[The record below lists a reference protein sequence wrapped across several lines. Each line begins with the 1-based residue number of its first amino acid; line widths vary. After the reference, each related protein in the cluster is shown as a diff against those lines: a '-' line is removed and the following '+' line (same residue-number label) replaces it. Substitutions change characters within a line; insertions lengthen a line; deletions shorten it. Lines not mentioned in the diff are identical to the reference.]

1 MDALQLTNV
10 NKQLKGFALNDVSFS
25 LPQGYIMGLVGLN
38 GAGKSTTIKAIMNT
52 LQVDS
57 GTIEVFGH
65 DTAKAEISAKEAIGF
80 VSDTSIFSEAWTVK
94 DINFL
99 MKHLH
104 QSWDEQRFQHYIAQ
118 FQLPDDKILKD
129 FSRGMKMKVMLAAVL
144 SRDTRILILDEPT
157 SGLDPVMRDTLLG
170 LMQEYIADG
179 EHSVLY
185 STHITSDLEKTAD
198 YITFIDD
205 GAIVFSK
212 EAFALQEEFCVVK
225 GEAEIMNAEQ
235 TKACIGIRKNKFG
248 FEAMIAAK
256 DMHLFDASFVIDT
269 ADLDAIIVFYEREKR
284 GVHV

>member
-1 MDALQLTNV
+1 MNALQLTNV
-10 NKQLKGFALNDVSFS
+10 SKQLSGFALKDVSFS
-25 LPQGYIMGLVGLN
+25 LPKGYIMGLVGLN

-52 LQVDS
+52 LKLDS
-57 GTIEVFGH
+57 GHIEVFGH
-65 DTAKAEISAKEAIGF
+65 NTAEDEIPAKEAIGF
-80 VSDTSIFSEAWTVK
+80 VSDTSIFSEAWNVK

-104 QSWDEQRFQHYIAQ
+104 QSWDEQRFHHYLAT

-170 LMQEYIADG
+170 LMQDYIADG

-205 GAIVFSK
+205 GVIVFSK
-212 EAFALQEEFCVVK
+212 ETFALQKEFCVVK
-225 GEAEIMNAEQ
+225 GDAGELTAEQ
-235 TKACIGIRKNKFG
+235 TEACIGTRKNSFG

-256 DMHLFDASFVIDT
+256 DMHLFGKEFVIE
-269 ADLDAIIVFYEREKR
+269 AANLDEIIVFYEREKR
-284 GVHV
+284 GVHL